1 MRSSEHI
8 GIGIIAFLGYAY
20 VIGGIVS
27 TINDP
32 WIWGG
37 LAVVIG
43 SIIPDWIEPA
53 TNFQHRGL
61 FHSIGS
67 LKAVGLLFGSTA
79 LIALIIAFFSTF
91 SAFYIISCFFLGY
104 FFHLLADSI
113 TPMGLPR

>member
-8 GIGIIAFLGYAY
+8 GIGIIVFLGYSW

-37 LAVVIG
+37 AAVVIG

-53 TNFQHRGL
+53 TSYRHRGL
-61 FHSIGS
+61 FHSFS
-67 LKAVGLLFGSTA
+67 TLMAVGLLFGSTA
-79 LIALIIAFFSTF
+79 LIAVITAFLSAF
-91 SAFYIISCFFLGY
+91 SAFYLISCFFLGY
-104 FFHLLADSI
+104 LFHLLADSI